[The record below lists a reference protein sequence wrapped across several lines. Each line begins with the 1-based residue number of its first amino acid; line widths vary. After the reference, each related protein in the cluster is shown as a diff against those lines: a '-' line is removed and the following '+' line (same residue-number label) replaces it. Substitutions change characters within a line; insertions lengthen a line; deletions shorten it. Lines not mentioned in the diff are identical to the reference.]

1 MKINSL
7 RYPQTMQEKRK
18 TEALLRELEVE
29 PLPIRIRRSRIGHN
43 LPDEREDISR
53 ETLRSW
59 KSYRTTQYR

>member
-29 PLPIRIRRSRIGHN
+29 PLPIRIRRSRVGHN
-43 LPDEREDISR
+43 LPDEREDVSR